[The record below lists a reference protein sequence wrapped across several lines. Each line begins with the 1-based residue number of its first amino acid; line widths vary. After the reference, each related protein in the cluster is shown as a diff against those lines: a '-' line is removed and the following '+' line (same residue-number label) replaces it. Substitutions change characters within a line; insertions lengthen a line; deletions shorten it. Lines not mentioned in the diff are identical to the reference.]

1 MHYFFY
7 LIGVV
12 LLCVPGAALARR
24 RHRFATIEQISEH
37 RHLWW
42 SWVHAM
48 NLVDVLRGYAGVLF
62 LSHAFVLASG
72 DPDAGVLEAGLVAGA
87 CLAGALVQPFFYR
100 LEARLV
106 VPVAYMGGLA
116 FGLLPPHVAG
126 VALALGVATAI
137 AMRHIAWGLATAG
150 VTVAVMG
157 ALFRVPH
164 IASGVVAGML
174 ILSVVM
180 PEVLH
185 RRLVVVVYG
194 RRESGRVRVAEHPAG
209 AWR

>member
-12 LLCVPGAALARR
+12 LLCVPGAVLARR

-42 SWVHAM
+42 SWVHAL
-48 NLVDVLRGYAGVLF
+48 NLVDVLRGYTGVLF
-62 LSHAFVLASG
+62 LSHAFAVAAGGS
-72 DPDAGVLEAGLVAGA
+72 DAGVLEAGLIGGA

-116 FGLLPPHVAG
+116 FALLPPHVAG

-137 AMRHIAWGLATAG
+137 ATRHIAWGLATAG

-164 IASGVVAGML
+164 IDLGVVAGML
-174 ILSVVM
+174 VLSVVM
-180 PEVLH
+180 QDVLH
-185 RRLVVVVYG
+185 RRLVLVVYG
-194 RRESGRVRVAEHPAG
+194 RRESERVRVEEHPAG